1 MLKNF
6 TYSHFY
12 CGRHINVL
20 PLDLSLL
27 VFDFIYTA
35 IGSFCNLISAKRTVS
50 VVWSILLINKNTIP
64 KKKKVH
70 CIFISKKKN
79 IKQVLG
85 NKPFLFPF
93 ERLYWESL
101 LCCAYKKKK
110 KIPRLGG
117 YKQRCMLMVR
127 DLLGG
132 FVGL

>member
-1 MLKNF
+1 M
-6 TYSHFY
+6 
-12 CGRHINVL
+12 
-20 PLDLSLL
+20 
-27 VFDFIYTA
+27 
-35 IGSFCNLISAKRTVS
+35 
-50 VVWSILLINKNTIP
+50 INKNTIP

-79 IKQVLG
+79 IKQVLE

-101 LCCAYKKKK
+101 LYCAYKKKK